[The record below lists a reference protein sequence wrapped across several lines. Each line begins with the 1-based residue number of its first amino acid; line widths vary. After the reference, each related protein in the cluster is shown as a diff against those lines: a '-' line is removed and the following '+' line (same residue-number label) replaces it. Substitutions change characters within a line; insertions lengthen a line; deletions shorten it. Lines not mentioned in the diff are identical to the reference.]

1 MTQRHTMLGF
11 EYERLDQ
18 GLPDHSPLSLRERQH
33 FVDKIKML
41 EDQVQSLEQMA
52 DTDPLVPVYNRRVFI
67 REIKRAQTV
76 QARYDIPSCILFFD
90 LNRFKQVNDYYGHGV
105 GDELLIKIGKALK
118 GAVRDCDV
126 VARIGGDEFGVL
138 MFKTDET
145 IAQAKAVI
153 LSRQISR
160 QTVQVSE
167 GNVYLT
173 AAWGVSTCLP
183 EDSPKQILDRADR
196 AMYHHKQQSGEA

>member
-1 MTQRHTMLGF
+1 MARQHTMLGF
-11 EYERLDQ
+11 EYEHDQ
-18 GLPDHSPLSLRERQH
+18 GLPDHSPLSLRERQR

-41 EDQVQSLEQMA
+41 EDQIQSLEQMA
-52 DTDPLVPVYNRRVFI
+52 DTDPLVSVYNRRVFI

-76 QARYDIPSCILFFD
+76 QARYDIPSSILFFD

-105 GDELLIKIGKALK
+105 GDELLIKIGNALK
-118 GAVRDCDV
+118 AAVRDCDV

-145 IAQAKAVI
+145 IAQAKAII

-160 QTVQVSE
+160 QMVTVPE

-173 AAWGVSTCLP
+173 AAWGVSTCFP
-183 EDSPKQILDRADR
+183 EDTPKQILDRADR
-196 AMYHHKQQSGEA
+196 AMYRHKQQSGET